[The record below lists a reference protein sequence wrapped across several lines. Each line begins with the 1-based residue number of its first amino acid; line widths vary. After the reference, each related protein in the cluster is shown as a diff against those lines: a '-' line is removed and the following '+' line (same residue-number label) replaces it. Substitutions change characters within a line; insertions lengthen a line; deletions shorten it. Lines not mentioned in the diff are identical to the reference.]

1 MPREHSE
8 KGFGLIFVLV
18 SLAIFAI
25 IASSVVSTLTIDAHE
40 ITKEAA
46 LVNSQISTQGTEWN
60 VSQTAGNTTSPT
72 LSSIN
77 VIVDPG
83 GTATTSST
91 VSEGLYTG
99 DWYAP

>member
-1 MPREHSE
+1 MASEHAE

-18 SLAIFAI
+18 SIAIFAI
-25 IASSVVSTLTIDAHE
+25 IASSIVSTLTIDAHE
-40 ITKEAA
+40 IAIEGE

-60 VSQTAGNTTSPT
+60 VNQTAGSTTSAT

-77 VIVDPG
+77 VIVEPG

-91 VSEGLYTG
+91 VSEGLYAG